1 MKKNNKIDNN
11 SDKNNSINNNIN
23 NNENKNNN
31 EGSTGKKVMTLH
43 CHQLQKEL
51 YSHLERHDNKIKQF
65 FTNTIT
71 EL

>member
-1 MKKNNKIDNN
+1 M
-11 SDKNNSINNNIN
+11 NNNIN

-31 EGSTGKKVMTLH
+31 EGSTGKKFMTPH
-43 CHQLQKEL
+43 CHQLQKKL
-51 YSHLERHDNKIKQF
+51 YSYLETHDKKIKQF